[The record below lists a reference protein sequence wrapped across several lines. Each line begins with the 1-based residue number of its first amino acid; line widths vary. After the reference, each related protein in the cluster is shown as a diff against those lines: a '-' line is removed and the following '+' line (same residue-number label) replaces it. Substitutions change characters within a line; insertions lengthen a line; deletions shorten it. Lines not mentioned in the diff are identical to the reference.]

1 MSPSQESAHTH
12 THTAKPSKIIIRTTN
27 MISMDNNMITTKT
40 INAPRIDKAASNFN
54 AGTNNNNNTKKS
66 SPRDCL
72 TIHKKIAATTM
83 ATMGTTT
90 IQAHCNKHSSWDTD

>member
-1 MSPSQESAHTH
+1 MMS
-12 THTAKPSKIIIRTTN
+12 I
-27 MISMDNNMITTKT
+27 DNNMITTKT
-40 INAPRIDKAASNFN
+40 IKAPRIDKAANNFN
-54 AGTNNNNNTKKS
+54 AGTTNNNTKRS